1 MNNMRAISTTLAL
14 LVVIGLAASAA
25 DAGTVKLSNRPGSPG
40 GEFLATVVDG
50 QGIPG
55 HGDGD
60 SFITF
65 CLEKTEFISF
75 GTVYDV
81 VVSEAAKN
89 GGGGAVNGMDPLDA
103 RTAWIYTQFRN
114 GTLTGY
120 DYSAAR
126 TTANE
131 LQEAFW
137 FLEQEIGSV
146 SGQAATWVGA
156 ANTALANGDIDGIG
170 SVRVMNLSRNGVQAQ
185 DQLIL
190 VPTPDGMVAGVLV
203 LAGLGLGY
211 VRRSRMRR
219 RLI

>member
-1 MNNMRAISTTLAL
+1 M
-14 LVVIGLAASAA
+14 
-25 DAGTVKLSNRPGSPG
+25 
-40 GEFLATVVDG
+40 
-50 QGIPG
+50 
-55 HGDGD
+55 
-60 SFITF
+60 
-65 CLEKTEFISF
+65 
-75 GTVYDV
+75 
-81 VVSEAAKN
+81 
-89 GGGGAVNGMDPLDA
+89 
-103 RTAWIYTQFRN
+103 
-114 GTLTGY
+114 
-120 DYSAAR
+120 
-126 TTANE
+126 
-131 LQEAFW
+131 
-137 FLEQEIGSV
+137 